1 MRSTLHDIFFGGN
14 REHGQSIVEIGL
26 ITPLLLV
33 ALYIP
38 ADFGVA
44 FLIGNLVQ
52 NAAREGARI
61 GAGLQK
67 TGGSSPNYNYTT
79 TEATRVK
86 DAVFS
91 HMPQTQRLT
100 NKSVTVTFYE
110 GTTPTCLE
118 YVQVRAQGDYN
129 FFFYQILRLFG
140 STVPSSRTIS
150 RTTQMQYI
158 FQPYSNTTAC
168 TTTTVNQSYTS

>member
-1 MRSTLHDIFFGGN
+1 MGN
-14 REHGQSIVEIGL
+14 V
-26 ITPLLLV
+26 
-33 ALYIP
+33 
-38 ADFGVA
+38 
-44 FLIGNLVQ
+44 VQ

-79 TEATRVK
+79 TEAATIK
-86 DAVFS
+86 AAVFS
-91 HMPQTQRLT
+91 RMPTSALT

-118 YVQVRAQGDYN
+118 YIQVRAQGDYN
-129 FFFYQILRLFG
+129 FFLYQLLRLFG

-158 FQPYSNTTAC
+158 FQPYSNATAC
-168 TTTTVNQSYTS
+168 TTTSVNQSYTS